1 MNQLTSNGY
10 DIHLC
15 WVLGHADIQ
24 RNERTDRAAKKAL
37 NCDVEPCLIPHSDL
51 KPLIAT
57 HIKAKWQL
65 EWDESINKL
74 HGIKPSVGKPPQI
87 YTGNR
92 RDQVVLSRCRIGHS
106 WLTHAFLLKG
116 EPAPECIRCQSPLT
130 IEHILL
136 NCVDFMAL
144 RQQFYTAN
152 SMHELFTKV
161 KQENILAFLSA
172 TGLYRLI

>member
-1 MNQLTSNGY
+1 MSALIG
-10 DIHLC
+10 L
-15 WVLGHADIQ
+15 
-24 RNERTDRAAKKAL
+24 RKRL
-37 NCDVEPCLIPHSDL
+37 NCNVERCPIPNSDL

-57 HIKAKWQL
+57 YTKAKWQHK
-65 EWDESINKL
+65 WDENINKL
-74 HGIKPSVGKPPQI
+74 HEIKPSVGKPPQI

-130 IEHILL
+130 IKHILL

-144 RQQFYTAN
+144 RQQFCTAN
-152 SMHELFTKV
+152 STHEVFTKV
-161 KQENILAFLSA
+161 KQENMLAFLSA
-172 TGLYRLI
+172 AGLASYNFPNQS